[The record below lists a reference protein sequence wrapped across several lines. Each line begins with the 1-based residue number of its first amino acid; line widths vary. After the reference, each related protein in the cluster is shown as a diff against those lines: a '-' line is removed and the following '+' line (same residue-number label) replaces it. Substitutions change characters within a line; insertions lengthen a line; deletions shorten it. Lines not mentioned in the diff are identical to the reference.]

1 MSYLLILL
9 FVIILLTWI
18 WINNSE
24 PKLPSNI
31 DALVHEVMNE
41 SLPELIKGKTGKVDN
56 NGISIF
62 YEIMGNEN
70 AEETI
75 LLINGHTQTLL
86 DWPPHFCEPLIEA
99 GYQVIRYDNRGIA
112 MSDWLEDW
120 NAKTNNYSLEDMA
133 TDAIAILDFLKIKKA
148 HIIGQSMG
156 GMIGQR
162 LAISHSKRVATLT
175 SIMSTGFYYDPKL
188 VNIPFN
194 FLKNFISLNFRFKR
208 SLNKV
213 PTKMKFQLGIRKML
227 KGNGSYNLDN
237 KAILQQAFY
246 EVTKRNGF
254 NSKAVDQHS
263 HAIKFSG
270 SRYNELNS
278 IQAPTLVVHG
288 TGDTLILFEHAQK
301 YSTKIPNVNTL
312 FIKGM
317 GHDLPK
323 IHTPVI
329 IGNIFNIFDK
339 SKVKQA

>member
-1 MSYLLILL
+1 MIYLLAILL
-9 FVIILLTWI
+9 GIILLTWI
-18 WINNSE
+18 WANNSE

-31 DALVHEVMNE
+31 DELIQEVITE
-41 SLPELIKGKTGKVDN
+41 PLPELIKGKTGTVDN

-70 AEETI
+70 AAETVI
-75 LLINGHTQTLL
+75 LVNGHTQTML
-86 DWPPHFCEPLIEA
+86 DWKPHFCQPLLDA

-120 NAKTNNYSLEDMA
+120 HVKTNNYNLEDMA

-148 HIIGQSMG
+148 HVIGQSMG

-162 LAISHSKRVATLT
+162 LAISNAERVSSLT

-188 VNIPFN
+188 VSVPFN
-194 FLKNFISLNFRFKR
+194 FLKNFISLNLRFKR
-208 SLNKV
+208 TLNKV
-213 PTKMKFQLGIRKML
+213 PVKMKFQLGIRKML
-227 KGNGSYNLDN
+227 KGNGAYILDN
-237 KAILQQAFY
+237 KGILQQAFY
-246 EVTKRNGF
+246 EITQRKGF

-263 HAIKFSG
+263 HAIKSSG
-270 SRYNELNS
+270 SRYDELKS

-288 TGDTLILFEHAQK
+288 TDDTLILFEHAKK
-301 YSTKIPNVNTL
+301 YSPKIPNAHTL
-312 FIKGM
+312 FIDGM

-323 IHTPVI
+323 LYTSQI
-329 IGNIFNIFDK
+329 IEEIFNIFEL